1 MLLQPHTVVSDY
13 QGDLSNAGEL
23 PANTSKVEF
32 LIIFGIGNWSQ
43 QDNGSWSNTFGNW
56 SHIFGNRSQ
65 KGYSKWSRIFDKK
78 TQQDNGNWSRNYG
91 NLSQDHGNRS
101 QEYDN
106 WSLQDNG
113 NWTVTNGNWSQE
125 SYGNYSQST
134 NETSLL
140 ELGLALLFGL
150 ENLFGRQQN
159 NSAIKTGDGLVV
171 NYDYGGETKSYEYD
185 NMNITMGPDV
195 NH

>member
-1 MLLQPHTVVSDY
+1 LD
-13 QGDLSNAGEL
+13 AGEP
-23 PANTSKVEF
+23 PANASKVEF

-43 QDNGSWSNTFGNW
+43 QDNGSWSKTFGNW
-56 SHIFGNRSQ
+56 SQIFGNRSE
-65 KGYSKWSRIFDKK
+65 KSYSKWSRIFDKK
-78 TQQDNGNWSRNYG
+78 TQQDNGN
-91 NLSQDHGNRS
+91 LSQDHGNWT

-125 SYGNYSQST
+125 NYGNYTQST

-159 NSAIKTGDGLVV
+159 NSAIKTGDGQVV
-171 NYDYGGETKSYEYD
+171 NYDYSGETMSYD
-185 NMNITMGPDV
+185 NMNITMGPNDY
-195 NH
+195 H